1 MSFEHILV
9 PIDGS
14 ETSFAAVQHAAE
26 LAKNFRSKIT
36 VLQVLTI
43 DPYIEA
49 QYITATQSSD
59 IIERAKKTI
68 QETLDLAKQKF
79 REEGLVVETKIA
91 EGQAVHREIVD
102 AAAEVG
108 ADLIVIGSHGR
119 TGFKKFILGS
129 VAQNVLGE
137 VKIPVLVVRQE

>member
-1 MSFEHILV
+1 MVYEHILV

-14 ETSFAAVQHAAE
+14 ETSMTAVAHAADM
-26 LAKNFRSKIT
+26 AKNFRCKIT

-59 IIERAKKTI
+59 IIERAKNNI

-79 REEGLVVETKIA
+79 REEGIVVDTLIA
-91 EGQAVHREIVD
+91 EGQVVHREIVE
-102 AAAEVG
+102 ATNKVG
-108 ADLIVIGSHGR
+108 ADLIVMGSHGR

-137 VKIPVLVVRQE
+137 VKIPVLIVRQD